1 MKEERGS
8 ALRILA
14 LVLAAF
20 FWSTSFPAIRLGL
33 ADWSPLTFAFW
44 RFLLAS
50 LALPL
55 VIPLVG
61 FRREAWTDRTLFLL
75 ALLNTLGY
83 ALQFIGQ
90 QYTLA
95 SRTALLINL
104 YVLWIP
110 LLQTLW
116 LALPPSRLQL
126 VALAPSLL
134 GLILLSAPFSGEI
147 FRGDV
152 LVLGAS
158 WVWAVYILLLKK
170 SLTRFRPVEI
180 NGVVFA
186 WTAVLL
192 APLALAEPG
201 PFWMGTPTA
210 VGVVVWLAVVCTWV
224 AYLLYTW
231 GLEATTPLLSSFVL
245 LLEVV
250 FAWMLSVALFQEA
263 WSVQHV
269 LGALLLLVGVVL
281 ATREP

>member
-1 MKEERGS
+1 MKGERPS
-8 ALRILA
+8 PARMLA

-20 FWSTSFPAIRLGL
+20 LWSTSFPAVRLGL
-33 ADWSPLTFAFW
+33 ADWEPLTFAFW
-44 RFLLAS
+44 RFFLAS

-55 VIPLVG
+55 IIPLVR
-61 FRREAWTDRTLFLL
+61 FRREVWTDRTLFLL

-95 SRTALLINL
+95 SRTALFINL

-116 LALPPSRLQL
+116 LVPPTRLQL
-126 VALAPSLL
+126 LALLPSLL
-134 GLILLSAPFSGEI
+134 GLGLLSAPFSREI
-147 FRGDV
+147 FRGDI

-180 NGVVFA
+180 NGVVFT

-192 APLALAEPG
+192 APLALAAPG
-201 PFWMGTPTA
+201 PHGMGILTA

-250 FAWMLSVALFQEA
+250 FAWILSVALFGET
-263 WSVQHV
+263 WSIQHI
-269 LGALLLLVGVVL
+269 LGALFLLFGVVL
-281 ATREP
+281 AMREP